1 MRCRKDV
8 QQLNIVTMFQM
19 FTSFHSIG
27 INFVQQPIV
36 ESVLNHLTPK
46 IKLKFVNVDNVFFE
60 KHNRSQ
66 IFVHQLLWIW
76 IKCLMFCKHISLH
89 FYPSPNWNFL
99 NKHFQKKLYI
109 FGHTFKKQ
117 NRCLC
122 ENNNVFLGG
131 RKGHQKNIHWTIRNK
146 VFK

>member
-1 MRCRKDV
+1 MRCTKDV

-60 KHNRSQ
+60 KHDRSQ
-66 IFVHQLLWIW
+66 IFLYQLL
-76 IKCLMFCKHISLH
+76 
-89 FYPSPNWNFL
+89 
-99 NKHFQKKLYI
+99 
-109 FGHTFKKQ
+109 
-117 NRCLC
+117 
-122 ENNNVFLGG
+122 
-131 RKGHQKNIHWTIRNK
+131 
-146 VFK
+146 

>member
-1 MRCRKDV
+1 MFLFQSSIMRCTKDV

-60 KHNRSQ
+60 KHDRSQ
-66 IFVHQLLWIW
+66 IFLYQLL
-76 IKCLMFCKHISLH
+76 
-89 FYPSPNWNFL
+89 
-99 NKHFQKKLYI
+99 
-109 FGHTFKKQ
+109 
-117 NRCLC
+117 
-122 ENNNVFLGG
+122 
-131 RKGHQKNIHWTIRNK
+131 
-146 VFK
+146 

>member
-1 MRCRKDV
+1 MFLFQSSIMRCTKDV

-60 KHNRSQ
+60 KHDRSQ
-66 IFVHQLLWIW
+66 IFVYQLL
-76 IKCLMFCKHISLH
+76 
-89 FYPSPNWNFL
+89 
-99 NKHFQKKLYI
+99 
-109 FGHTFKKQ
+109 
-117 NRCLC
+117 
-122 ENNNVFLGG
+122 
-131 RKGHQKNIHWTIRNK
+131 
-146 VFK
+146 